1 MAQTTAIC
9 LLPFKRLPSVAV
21 VVGDPLRAK
30 RISELLTNVTPLAMN
45 REYHTYVGT
54 YEGVELAV
62 MSHGIG
68 AGGASCA
75 FEELIQAGVTTIIR
89 AGTAG
94 SFDPRYRE
102 GALVIATGAV
112 RDDGVSPGL
121 VPLGYPALSN
131 YEVVQAL
138 IDSTKNHPD
147 VSSYGVGI
155 VTTVGH
161 FYDGPAGN
169 NNKLWASAK
178 VLAIEMEISILLV
191 IASLR
196 GIRAGAAAN
205 IDNYIFEREVSEK
218 YEPHREV
225 VHQGTYRMIRVV
237 LSAAARLAKEDL
249 EKRRETEAKETP
261 AAQAK

>member
-1 MAQTTAIC
+1 MDATPKTAIC
-9 LLPFKRLPSVAV
+9 LLPYKRLPPVCV

-30 RISELLTNVTPLAMN
+30 RISELLTDAVIVSMN

-112 RDDGVSPGL
+112 RDDGASVGL
-121 VPLGYPALSN
+121 VPLSYPAVAN

-138 IDSTKNHPD
+138 IDSTKLHPD
-147 VSSYGVGI
+147 VSSYGVGL
-155 VTTVGH
+155 VATVGH
-161 FYDGPAGN
+161 FYDGPLGN
-169 NNKLWASAK
+169 HNKLWADAK
-178 VLAIEMEISILLV
+178 VLAIEMEIAILLV

-196 GIRAGAAAN
+196 GIRAGATVN
-205 IDNYIFEREVSEK
+205 IDNYIFERELSEK
-218 YEPHREV
+218 STNLTEK
-225 VHQGTYRMIRVV
+225 
-237 LSAAARLAKEDL
+237 LSTKERTGCFGWCSAL
-249 EKRRETEAKETP
+249 HPSSQNRIWSESRKMQWLKP
-261 AAQAK
+261 L

>member
-1 MAQTTAIC
+1 MTTSIC
-9 LLPFKRLPSVAV
+9 LLPLNRLPPVCV

-30 RISELLTNVTPLAMN
+30 RISDLLTDSSLLAMN
-45 REYHTYVGT
+45 REYHTYVGK
-54 YEGVELAV
+54 YDGVELAV

-94 SFDPRYRE
+94 SFDPRFRE

-112 RDDGVSPGL
+112 RDDGVSDGL
-121 VPLGYPALSN
+121 VPLGYPAICH

-138 IDSTKNHPD
+138 VNSVQLHPD
-147 VSSYGVGI
+147 VSSYGVGV

-161 FYDGPAGN
+161 FYDGPLGN
-169 NNKLWASAK
+169 KNKLWAASK
-178 VLAIEMEISILLV
+178 VLAIEMEVAILLV

-196 GIRAGAAAN
+196 GIRAGAVVN
-205 IDNYIFEREVSEK
+205 IDNYIFEREESEK
-218 YEPHREV
+218 YEPQREI
-225 VHQGTYRMIRVV
+225 VHQGTFRMIRVV
-237 LSAAARLAKEDL
+237 LSAAAVLAKQDL
-249 EKRRETEAKETP
+249 ERNEKKKLAKSESSSSVSS
-261 AAQAK
+261 